1 MATTNINIRM
11 DAELKRQ
18 FEEFCDDVGLTM
30 TAAITVCARKVGR
43 EQNIPLEISGDIPNA
58 QTIAAIREVQRRKAD
73 PSLGKTYTD
82 VDQMMDELLSDE
94 T

>member
-30 TAAITVCARKVGR
+30 TAAITVFARKVVR
-43 EQNIPLEISGDIPNA
+43 EQKIPFEISGDIPNA
-58 QTIAAIREVQRRKAD
+58 QTIAAIREVQRMKAD